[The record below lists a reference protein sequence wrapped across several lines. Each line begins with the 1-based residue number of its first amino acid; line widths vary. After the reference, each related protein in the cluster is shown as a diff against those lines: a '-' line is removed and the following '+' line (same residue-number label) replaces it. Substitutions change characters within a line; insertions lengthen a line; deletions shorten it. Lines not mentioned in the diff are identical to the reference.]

1 MFMVYYIHLVQKANT
16 GKGVSWSAQLL
27 EVHPSAAGRR
37 AATQRLNNKS
47 EKQGLCTQGA
57 PQQHSILVLWLR
69 ETPLPGLSL
78 PDNPNII
85 PKRHLW
91 KTYSLPWGKLRK
103 VLTQGQQAQ
112 NWQTAQWEKLNEQ
125 HELDLTM
132 LLQIG
137 DWRAGG
143 KRGTY

>member
-47 EKQGLCTQGA
+47 EKTRALYSGCSTTALNSGA
-57 PQQHSILVLWLR
+57 LIARDSSAWPFSARQSQHNPQ
-69 ETPLPGLSL
+69 
-78 PDNPNII
+78 
-85 PKRHLW
+85 RHLW

-125 HELDLTM
+125 RELDLTM